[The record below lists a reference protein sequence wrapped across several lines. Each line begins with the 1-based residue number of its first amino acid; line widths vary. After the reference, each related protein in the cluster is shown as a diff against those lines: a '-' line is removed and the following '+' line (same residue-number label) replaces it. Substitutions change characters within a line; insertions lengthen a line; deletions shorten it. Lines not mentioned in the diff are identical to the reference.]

1 MKELLGRLGE
11 KTSRPVRSCL
21 AEEIKENIS
30 SYLPQQR
37 RSRDTINIIIDFR
50 INKLAAAVAIIV
62 TLFLCANLF
71 DINHSGDN
79 SIFEEGRY
87 VVNYCLRSV
96 GLGSVSSEQ
105 SAGLTQ
111 YERLVGQGFDVVYY
125 GNNIDWSDSRAILM
139 QWKVGDNEYKVLFSD
154 LREKK
159 VSGEELIELQA
170 KMLKKK

>member
-1 MKELLGRLGE
+1 MKELLGQLGE
-11 KTSRPVRSCL
+11 KTSRPVRSGL
-21 AEEIKENIS
+21 AEEIKQDIS
-30 SYLPQQR
+30 NYLPQHK

-79 SIFEEGRY
+79 SIFEEGGY
-87 VVNYCLRSV
+87 LINYCLQSF
-96 GLGSVSSEQ
+96 GIGGVSSEQ
-105 SAGLTQ
+105 LAGLAQ

-125 GNNIDWSDSRAILM
+125 GNHIDWSDSSAILM
-139 QWKVGDNEYKVLFSD
+139 QWKVGDDEYKVLFSD

-170 KMLKKK
+170 QMLRKK